1 MKKFAVLTLVV
12 VMLAVSMV
20 PAFAAGGLPA
30 NRGTGSG
37 VCTGNQ
43 DVLGSGYQAGLG
55 AGYQAGFGASNQ
67 KSYGVRTPYALS
79 GTIYALDPAA
89 STVTVTVSCGNRLV
103 NPYIGN
109 EVTLQTTEITRF
121 LLRNSDGSVTPITF
135 AELEVGEN
143 VSSHG
148 ILADGVFTATRVTMG
163 ALLNCLP

>member
-12 VMLAVSMV
+12 VMLTLSVV
-20 PAFAAGGLPA
+20 PALAAGGPPV

-37 VCTGNQ
+37 VCTGDQ
-43 DVLGSGYQAGLG
+43 VGLGTSSQAGLG
-55 AGYQAGFGASNQ
+55 NINQ
-67 KSYGVRTPYALS
+67 KSFGVRTPYAVS
-79 GTIYALDPAA
+79 GTIIALYPAA
-89 STVTVTVSCGNRLV
+89 KTVIVNVTCGNRLV
-103 NPYIGN
+103 QPYIGTD
-109 EVTLQTTEITRF
+109 VTLQTTESTRF